1 MYEFGKKFTTFVSI
15 WNHHLKPLVKT
26 HFFFIISINFKH
38 IYKHYNK
45 HLIALTQ
52 WDPITIKVKLLTPKV
67 LCFFQAQICLK
78 LPPLTK
84 GGICQDLK
92 MLQSIKP

>member
-52 WDPITIKVKLLTPKV
+52 
-67 LCFFQAQICLK
+67 
-78 LPPLTK
+78 
-84 GGICQDLK
+84 
-92 MLQSIKP
+92 